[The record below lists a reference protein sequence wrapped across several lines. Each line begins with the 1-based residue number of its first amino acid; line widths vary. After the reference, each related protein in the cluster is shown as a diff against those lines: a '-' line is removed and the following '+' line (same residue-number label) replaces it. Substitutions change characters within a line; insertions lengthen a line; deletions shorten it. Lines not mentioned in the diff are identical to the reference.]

1 MTAIVESAELPED
14 IDAVRAREARDRAL
28 EEMRQKQSIREY
40 KTTQASLARA
50 INRLRHNS
58 EQGVI
63 K

>member
-1 MTAIVESAELPED
+1 M
-14 IDAVRAREARDRAL
+14 

-50 INRLRHNS
+50 INRMRHSS

>member
-1 MTAIVESAELPED
+1 MAEGEGAPED

-50 INRLRHNS
+50 INRMRHSS